1 MLTFIWSS
9 LDSTYSKYRIAAF
22 KTENSKKY
30 KKTKQTI
37 NEKYRI
43 SGIEINFD
51 YWQLIDLVN
60 FESLS
65 G

>member
-9 LDSTYSKYRIAAF
+9 LDSPYSKYRIQ
-22 KTENSKKY
+22 NRKKN
-30 KKTKQTI
+30 KKKQTI

-43 SGIEINFD
+43 SDTEINFD

-65 G
+65 S

>member
-9 LDSTYSKYRIAAF
+9 LDSPYSKYRIQ
-22 KTENSKKY
+22 NRKKI

-43 SGIEINFD
+43 SDIEINFD

-65 G
+65 S